1 MSSQIRITHVA
12 THTYPQVF
20 KHIIAQQDFNGG
32 KTFTPFLLTGSMNE
46 MSYAIHRSRLFPLYC
61 PDVLIDLLPR
71 FEPDTDIFQLYLSI
85 HDINPML
92 SMLSAVGQKVMAK
105 TVLHCNDFSP
115 AFEQKHLATLQ
126 QCRGIIVPSPAMVP
140 QFAFAK
146 IPVMYLPNKAPSRLV
161 SCDTC
166 DQPTEDAIALCADVV
181 DNGGRGYR
189 DYTWAQFVCEQN
201 FRPLH
206 VYPTRITHDTLLSY
220 SHVMATLPYPPMLR
234 SMSNHCGGWAGAS
247 NNEHDINTCV
257 TNKFWD
263 YLAAGIPPVL
273 YRSKAMRDIMD
284 AMFLPYESHPSKEA
298 HGPYV
303 ALPDDY
309 DEMANTSST
318 SLFNLHLGHAWE
330 DLKKIPRELFGLES
344 DLAGYV
350 EFLSETSICNGCGH
364 GIESCRKSK
373 IACCPDCTHKET
385 KA

>member
-1 MSSQIRITHVA
+1 MTTSPIRITHVA
-12 THTYPQVF
+12 THVYPQVF
-20 KHIIAQQDFNGG
+20 KHVIAQQDFNGG
-32 KTFTPFLLTGSMNE
+32 QTFHPFLLTGSQNE
-46 MSYAIHRSRLFPLYC
+46 MTYAIHRSRMFPLYC
-61 PDVLIDLLPR
+61 LDVLEALLPAL
-71 FEPDTDIFQLYLSI
+71 EPNTDIFQLYLSI

-92 SMLSAVGQKVMAK
+92 SVLSESGQKVMAK
-105 TVLHCNDFSP
+105 TVVHCNDFSP
-115 AFEQKHLATLQ
+115 LFEQKHLATLQ
-126 QCRGIIVPSPAMVP
+126 QCRGIIVPSPAMVH
-140 QFAFAK
+140 QFSFAK

-161 SCDTC
+161 FQDTW
-166 DQPTEDAIALCADVV
+166 DQPTEDAIALCADVA

-189 DYTWAQFVCEQN
+189 DYTWAQFVCEKSL
-201 FRPLH
+201 RPLH

-220 SHVMATLPYPPMLR
+220 SHVMATLPYPLMLR
-234 SMSNHCGGWAGAS
+234 SMSHHSGGWAGAS
-247 NNEHDINTCV
+247 NDEHDINTCV

-273 YRSKAMRDIMD
+273 YRSKAMRDIID

-309 DEMANTSST
+309 DPSAST

-350 EFLSETSICNGCGH
+350 EFLSMESSCNECGH
-364 GIESCRKSK
+364 GIESSRKSI
-373 IACCPDCTHKET
+373 IACCPDCTHKYNRG
-385 KA
+385 